1 MSRLST
7 GGLAWAGPS
16 PGRLCRGA
24 GFRPPGARD
33 PRPRNS
39 APPPARSSGAFRRHP
54 GGCAGAPD
62 PAARRASEPATP
74 DVAVRAPGGHT
85 PSGVATPTAISP
97 VIIEESD
104 CRRARAS
111 ARPDPESLTPR
122 PAGAAAAGERR
133 AGAQPGRGG
142 LLRAGGG
149 DGAGAWREGR
159 GNPVGAGEDREYRK
173 PWKRFCRIPFL

>member
-1 MSRLST
+1 MLRALWSLVHVEIVDGRPCMGRAVSRSAL
-7 GGLAWAGPS
+7 
-16 PGRLCRGA
+16 PGRRFSTA
-24 GFRPPGARD
+24 GRPRPPPPKFR
-33 PRPRNS
+33 
-39 APPPARSSGAFRRHP
+39 PPPARSSGAFRRHP

-142 LLRAGGG
+142 LLRARGG
-149 DGAGAWREGR
+149 DGAGAWPEGR
-159 GNPVGAGEDREYRK
+159 RNPAGAREHRE
-173 PWKRFCRIPFL
+173 